1 MNLKIRYLMYYIYI
15 FLRKLYIAYMYHLS
29 QYMCVYIVGIGERK
43 EKKEN
48 QETERNEKEE
58 SKRGELY

>member
-1 MNLKIRYLMYYIYI
+1 MYYIYI